1 MLSNNDNLKLM
12 KSIRILYSIINILCF
27 LIGFHII
34 AALLTIFFG
43 IISLDVDVLRRFA
56 TSYQN
61 YTHWVIVVSML
72 NIGALILFF
81 LGLYD
86 LRFIIKTFL
95 KGSIFSQK
103 ASTYFKYAGVFFS
116 LSAIAG
122 ICARIIYMITAIN
135 SENNSVPELA
145 PRYFSLLL
153 FVLVI
158 GLSFVMISKIMKKSS
173 KIKEENDLTI

>member
-1 MLSNNDNLKLM
+1 M

-34 AALLTIFFG
+34 AALLAIFLG
-43 IISLDVDVLRRFA
+43 IISLDLDALQHLA
-56 TSYQN
+56 TPYKQYN
-61 YTHWVIVVSML
+61 HWVIIVSIL

-103 ASTYFKYAGVFFS
+103 ASTYFKYAGIFFS
-116 LSAIAG
+116 ISAIAG
-122 ICARIIYMITAIN
+122 ISARIIYMLTGIN
-135 SENNSVPELA
+135 FKTDNVPELA
-145 PRYFSLLL
+145 PRYFSLLF
-153 FVLVI
+153 FVLII
-158 GLSFVMISKIMKKSS
+158 GLTFTMISKIIKKSAEL
-173 KIKEENDLTI
+173 KEENELTI